1 MSCPDCYRGSVHE
14 GEPRGEVTKAYG
26 LDTYVV
32 NPAGGRPAKGI
43 VVILPD
49 AFGWEF
55 VNIRLLADSYA
66 DKGDFKV
73 YAPDFMKGHPA
84 PLSTIESMRILGGDA
99 GIFTK
104 IRHMFRVLC
113 GVLPFLWI
121 NWPSKAWPRVKGFF
135 EQLRKEEGAS
145 QSVGAAGFCWGGKQ
159 VMLLARDDKID
170 GRPLIDVGFA
180 GHPSLLSLP
189 ADINNLTLPVSF
201 ALGEHDSNLS
211 VAQAES
217 IKAIVEAKP
226 EAARGEV
233 TIYPEC
239 SHGFCV
245 RIDEK
250 FPDALKQADDATDQC
265 IAWFNAHFRTSA

>member
-14 GEPRGEVTKAYG
+14 GQPRGEVTKAYG

-32 NPAGGRPAKGI
+32 NPADGRPAKGI

-84 PLSTIESMRILGGDA
+84 PLYLLESMRVMGSDA

-104 IRHMFRVLC
+104 IRHIFGILT
-113 GVLPFLWI
+113 GVVPFLWI

-159 VMLLARDDKID
+159 VVLLGRGDQID
-170 GRPLIDVGFA
+170 GRPLIDAGFT

-189 ADINNLTLPVSF
+189 ADINSLTLPVSF
-201 ALGEHDSNLS
+201 ALADQDTHLPVEK
-211 VAQAES
+211 AEG
-217 IKAIVEAKP
+217 IKTIVEAKP
-226 EAARGEV
+226 ESARGEV
-233 TIYPEC
+233 VVYPNC

-245 RIDEK
+245 RVDQK
-250 FPDALKQADDATDQC
+250 FTEIAKQADDATDQA
-265 IAWFNAHFRTSA
+265 IAWFNAHFKSSA